1 MLRNNFKTAF
11 RYLWNH
17 KIFSGI
23 NLIGLAT
30 GLCVCF
36 FALLYVY
43 FELSYD
49 NYNKSADRIYRLVTD
64 VKTSAGTN
72 YESTSAPMAPAIK
85 AAFPEVQESTRI
97 FLDYLV
103 VQKDQDNF
111 GEEPIAYA
119 DSSLFSV
126 FTLPLIR
133 GNASIVFN
141 TPFNVVLSETAAKK
155 YFGNADPI
163 GKTLLIDGTNPA
175 TVTGEM
181 KDMPNNSHFRV
192 DIFLSMSTLLKEY
205 APYMNTKWD
214 KFGFYTYLLLPKNY
228 NPNKLAAKFPDFIKK
243 NMDESHV
250 KYSLALEPL
259 KDVYLKGNPRGSRTG
274 TSVSGNINNIYIFSL
289 IALFVLFIACF
300 NFINL
305 TTAFSLYR
313 AKEIGVRKV
322 LGASKKQLISQFLID
337 AVLLCLVAFAIA
349 IFLCILLLP
358 VFNQLSGNVIST
370 SIFDNLNYV
379 GLLLLIAI
387 SAGLLSGIYP
397 AFFLSGFQPISSLKG
412 KFIYG
417 SRGIALRKIL
427 VVIQFSISIILI
439 VATIVVYTQLH
450 FMQNHELGFKKDHQ
464 LVIDFHF
471 DKRII
476 DHDEV
481 VKRQLMSLPGISMA
495 TMSSAIP
502 GRYNHTFSSEIED
515 TKNVMQELRLNTY
528 FVDYDFLNQ
537 YQIKLIAGR
546 SFSKNITSDLRNSM
560 IINEAALKSM
570 GYNNPYAV
578 IGKNF
583 TQRGN
588 SGTIIGVIKDFHF
601 HSFTEEVQPLAL
613 MASPGFFTFLTL
625 NISSQNLQT
634 TMKSLGKKWKEF
646 VPGMPMIYFFADDA
660 YNAQYKSEAQ
670 FGKLFICF
678 SIVAILL
685 SCLGLLGLSAFSTVQ
700 RTKEIG
706 IRKVLGSS
714 IYSIVKLLTKDFL
727 ILIGIAF
734 LIGVPI
740 AWFGMNRWL
749 QEFAYRINIG
759 WWVFALAGLSVMSI
773 ALITVSFQ
781 SIKAAIA
788 NPVESLRSE

>member
-17 KIFSGI
+17 KMFSGI

-36 FALLYVY
+36 FALLYVH

-49 NYNKSADRIYRLVTD
+49 NYNKNADRIYRLVTD
-64 VKTSAGTN
+64 IKTSAGTN
-72 YESTSAPMAPAIK
+72 YESTSAPMAPAIQS
-85 AAFPEVQESTRI
+85 AFPEVQASTRI
-97 FLDYLV
+97 FLDYLI
-103 VQKDQDNF
+103 VQKNQDNF

-133 GNASIVFN
+133 GKASTVFN
-141 TPFNVVLSETAAKK
+141 APFNIVLSETAAKK
-155 YFGNADPI
+155 YFGKDDPI
-163 GKTLLIDGTNPA
+163 GKTLIIDGKNTA

-181 KDMPNNSHFRV
+181 KDMPYNSHFRV

-228 NPNKLAAKFPDFIKK
+228 NPYKLAAKFPDFIKK
-243 NMDESHV
+243 NMDESQV

-259 KDVYLKGNPRGSRTG
+259 KDVYLKGKPRGSRTG
-274 TSVSGNINNIYIFSL
+274 TSVSGNINNVYIFSL

-379 GLLLLIAI
+379 GILLLIAI

-397 AFFLSGFQPISSLKG
+397 AFFLSGFQPMSSLKG
-412 KFIYG
+412 KFISG
-417 SRGIALRKIL
+417 TRGIALRKIL
-427 VVIQFSISIILI
+427 VVVQFSISIILI
-439 VATIVVYTQLH
+439 VATIVVFTQLH

-476 DHDEV
+476 DHDEA
-481 VKRQLMSLPGISMA
+481 VKQQLMSLPGISMA
-495 TMSSAIP
+495 SMSSSIP

-515 TKNVMQELRLNTY
+515 SKNVMQEFRLNTY
-528 FVDYDFLNQ
+528 FVDDDFLNQ

-546 SFSKNITSDLRNSM
+546 PFSKNITSDLRNSM

-578 IGKNF
+578 IGKSF

-625 NISSQNLQT
+625 NISSQNLSA
-634 TMKSLGKKWKEF
+634 TMKSLEKKWKEL
-646 VPGMPMIYFFADDA
+646 VPGMPVIYFFADDA

-670 FGKLFICF
+670 FGKLFICL

-700 RTKEIG
+700 RAKEIG
-706 IRKVLGSS
+706 IRKILGSS
-714 IYSIVKLLTKDFL
+714 VYSIVKLLTKDFV

-740 AWFGMNRWL
+740 AWFGMNKWL
-749 QEFAYRINIG
+749 QSFAYRIHIS
-759 WWVFALAGLSVMSI
+759 WWIFLIAGVSTI
-773 ALITVSFQ
+773 LISLMTVSYQ
-781 SIKAAIA
+781 AIKAAIA

>member
-1 MLRNNFKTAF
+1 
-11 RYLWNH
+11 
-17 KIFSGI
+17 
-23 NLIGLAT
+23 
-30 GLCVCF
+30 
-36 FALLYVY
+36 
-43 FELSYD
+43 
-49 NYNKSADRIYRLVTD
+49 
-64 VKTSAGTN
+64 
-72 YESTSAPMAPAIK
+72 
-85 AAFPEVQESTRI
+85 
-97 FLDYLV
+97 
-103 VQKDQDNF
+103 
-111 GEEPIAYA
+111 
-119 DSSLFSV
+119 
-126 FTLPLIR
+126 
-133 GNASIVFN
+133 
-141 TPFNVVLSETAAKK
+141 
-155 YFGNADPI
+155 
-163 GKTLLIDGTNPA
+163 
-175 TVTGEM
+175 
-181 KDMPNNSHFRV
+181 
-192 DIFLSMSTLLKEY
+192 
-205 APYMNTKWD
+205 
-214 KFGFYTYLLLPKNY
+214 
-228 NPNKLAAKFPDFIKK
+228 
-243 NMDESHV
+243 
-250 KYSLALEPL
+250 
-259 KDVYLKGNPRGSRTG
+259 
-274 TSVSGNINNIYIFSL
+274 
-289 IALFVLFIACF
+289 
-300 NFINL
+300 
-305 TTAFSLYR
+305 
-313 AKEIGVRKV
+313 
-322 LGASKKQLISQFLID
+322 LISQFLID

-634 TMKSLGKKWKEF
+634 TMKSLGKIWKEF